1 MPEAY
6 ILYDP
11 AQQKWLS
18 GKTSFNGPTTYFWTP
33 ARVYAKRWKTLR
45 GVQRMQKEVPIPTVI
60 QTSDGNTINDKEECP

>member
-18 GKTSFNGPTTYFWTP
+18 GKTSFNGPITYFWTP

-45 GVQRMQKEVPIPTVI
+45 GAQRMQKEVPIPTVI
-60 QTSDGNTINDKEECP
+60 QTSVGNTINDKEV

>member
-18 GKTSFNGPTTYFWTP
+18 GKTSFNGPTTYFWTS

-45 GVQRMQKEVPIPTVI
+45 GVQRMQKEIPIDTVI
-60 QTSDGNTINDKEECP
+60 QTCDGMPICD